1 MNAVT
6 SDLGDVMVTIQE
18 QIGHTEQLTSAR
30 LMSDGTLRF
39 LAIAAALLDL
49 SQQHSRNKD
58 ALEQTQMLVIEEIE
72 NGLHPSQGAVRLN
85 QIKESTKSG
94 VQTVATTHSPVVL
107 NAMDGSDH
115 SSVVVCSRNDSGWS
129 TATRLTDF
137 PNYFDVVGRA
147 SLGTAVVQDYLRPAN
162 GTTADNDSLID
173 VLGLR

>member
-1 MNAVT
+1 MHNTAP
-6 SDLGDVMVTIQE
+6 L
-18 QIGHTEQLTSAR
+18 R
-30 LMSDGTLRF
+30 LWTTLRGGTRHGEEHD
-39 LAIAAALLDL
+39 LLKTDEPHPDSDDIVARWDNRKQGRNPAITFRA
-49 SQQHSRNKD
+49 S
-58 ALEQTQMLVIEEIE
+58 QMLTDE
-72 NGLHPSQGAVRLN
+72 RCN
-85 QIKESTKSG
+85 QRSG
-94 VQTVATTHSPVVL
+94 RRYGHNPRTNWAHRTTDISPPDERWHLALVL